1 VSCSAATLSLGWISG
16 SAQVQ
21 LLTDGRIPVELR
33 AVAWQTRT
41 EAELHIDSASII
53 GDWIERP

>member
-1 VSCSAATLSLGWISG
+1 VATLSLGWISG